1 MAGID
6 AEAARVT
13 HTLETHGLHAGYGDV
28 QVIHDLH
35 IHADPGEIVALL
47 GANGAGKT
55 TTLLTIA
62 GVLPALSG
70 QVAMA
75 GKEAPR
81 GLTGR
86 ARQGMALVTDDRSVF
101 RGLTVREN
109 LRLGDGDPAA
119 AIKIFP
125 ALEALMGRKAGL
137 LSGGEQQMLGL
148 GRALARKPG
157 LLLADELS
165 LGLAP
170 IVVGHLLSAVRA
182 AADQGTAVILVEQQV
197 RLVLDVCDRAYV
209 LQRGR
214 IELAG
219 TAAELRGRRAEIEK
233 AYLSAAI

>member
-1 MAGID
+1 M
-6 AEAARVT
+6 
-13 HTLETHGLHAGYGDV
+13 
-28 QVIHDLH
+28 QVVHDLR
-35 IHADPGEIVALL
+35 IHADAGEVVALL

-62 GVLPALSG
+62 GALPALG
-70 QVAMA
+70 GLVMMA

-86 ARQGMALVTDDRSVF
+86 AREGMALVTDDRSVF
-101 RGLTVREN
+101 RALTVREN

-119 AIKIFP
+119 ATRVFP
-125 ALEALMGRKAGL
+125 ALERLMGRKAGL

-148 GRALARKPG
+148 GRALARKPR

-170 IVVGHLLSAVRA
+170 IVVKDLLAAVRA
-182 AADQGTAVILVEQQV
+182 AANQGTAVILVEQQV
-197 RLVLDVCDRAYV
+197 RLVLDICDRAYV

-214 IELAG
+214 IRMSG
-219 TAAELRGRRAEIEK
+219 TAAELRSRRAEIEE
-233 AYLSAAI
+233 AYLSTAP